1 MQDLLK
7 MMGPMQEAQKKIQK
21 QLDQLRTT
29 REAGAG
35 AVRVTVNG
43 HKKVLDIIL
52 DPDFVNPSAV
62 STLRDLIIAAINL
75 ATEAM
80 DKKVQE
86 TVQQNTAN
94 ILGELSLDTT
104 MT

>member
-1 MQDLLK
+1 
-7 MMGPMQEAQKKIQK
+7 MQEAQKKIQK